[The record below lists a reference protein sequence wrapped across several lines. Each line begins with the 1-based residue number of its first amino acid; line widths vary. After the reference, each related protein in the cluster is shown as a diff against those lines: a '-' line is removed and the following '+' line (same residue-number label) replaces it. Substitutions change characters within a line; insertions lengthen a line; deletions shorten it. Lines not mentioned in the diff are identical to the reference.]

1 MKISYPLQGENFRL
15 SHPLGAFGI
24 RKGTPHK
31 GVDLYANNG
40 TPVLSIMDGVVEEAN
55 NRDKR
60 GWGNQVTIKHEV
72 DGQKYYSRYAH
83 LSRIDVSPGERVKQG
98 DRIGLSGGVKGAPGS
113 GNSDGPHLHFELMDK
128 SKSQIDP
135 ENFLKN
141 GAILGGAAA
150 LSLTGDD
157 DNTESKPKF
166 TDELGKDKVELTGI
180 DKAVAGFAKGLSP
193 IATAISLGS
202 LKEEIDRFKTLI
214 K

>member
-1 MKISYPLQGENFRL
+1 MNISYPLQGESFRL
-15 SHPLGAFGI
+15 SHSLGAFGI

-31 GVDLYANNG
+31 GVDLYAKNG

-55 NRDKR
+55 DRDKK

-72 DGQKYYSRYAH
+72 DGQKYYTRYAH
-83 LSRIDVSPGERVKQG
+83 LSRMDVSPGERVRQG

-135 ENFLKN
+135 ESILKN
-141 GAILGGAAA
+141 GAILGAAGA
-150 LSLTGDD
+150 LGTTSGGEEETK
-157 DNTESKPKF
+157 SKF
-166 TDELGKDKVELTGI
+166 TDELGQDKVELSGI
-180 DKAVAGFAKGLSP
+180 DKVVSGFAKGLYP
-193 IATAISLGS
+193 IATAVSLGS
-202 LKEEIDRFKTLI
+202 LKEEIDRIKNLI